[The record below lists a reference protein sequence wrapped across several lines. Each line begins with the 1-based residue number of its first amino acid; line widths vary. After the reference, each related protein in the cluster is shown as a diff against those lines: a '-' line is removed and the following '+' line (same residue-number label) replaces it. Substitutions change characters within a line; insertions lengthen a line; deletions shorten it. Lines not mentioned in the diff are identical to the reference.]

1 MKKFLIFSLVLVMV
15 VFTVCGESFAASA
28 AKTITLKLGH
38 MSPLDSPF
46 NYFAEEFKR
55 LIENRSNGTILIDI
69 YPASQL
75 GSDREL
81 LEGIQ
86 IGTIDMAVNTSS
98 AMTNFVKIYGVL
110 DLPYMFKTWKHAYG
124 WLASPASDALF
135 AESHSS
141 GIHTLSMMPRGFRHT
156 FNNIRPIKTPADIK
170 GLKLRVVES
179 SVYSD
184 TFKAF
189 GANPQQMAWGEVYT
203 ALQQNTIDGMEN
215 SYVTVYDYKMHEIQ
229 KYGAETGH
237 MFAFA
242 ALNIRDKGFK
252 SLSAEQ
258 QNLMVLCAKE
268 AGQTIG
274 YNQEKEEQEFR
285 DKIQAG
291 GVRIN
296 TVEIKAFSSLV
307 QPVYDSFS
315 ARYGKTHLQAIQ
327 ALER

>member
-1 MKKFLIFSLVLVMV
+1 MKKRVLFSLILFILVI
-15 VFTVCGESFAASA
+15 TSSSAFAA
-28 AKTITLKLGH
+28 AKPLTLRLGH

-46 NYFAEEFKR
+46 NYFAAEFKR
-55 LIENRSNGTILIDI
+55 LIEARSQKTILIDI

-86 IGTIDMAVNTSS
+86 IGTIDMVVNTSS

-110 DLPYMFKTWKHAYG
+110 DLPHMFKTWKQAYD
-124 WLASPASDALF
+124 WLASPASDNLF
-135 AESHSS
+135 AESYAS

-156 FNNIRPIKTPADIK
+156 FNNVRPIKTVADMK

-184 TFKAF
+184 SFKVF
-189 GANPQQMAWGEVYT
+189 GTNPQQMAWGEVYT

-215 SYVTVYDYKMHEIQ
+215 SYVTVHDYKMHEIQ
-229 KYGAETGH
+229 KYGSETSH

-242 ALNIRDKGFK
+242 ALNIRDKVFKGF
-252 SLSAEQ
+252 SADKQ
-258 QNLMVLCAKE
+258 KLLVQCAKE
-268 AGQTIG
+268 AAKTIG
-274 YNQEKEEQEFR
+274 YNQEKEEQEF
-285 DKIQAG
+285 KGKVQAG
-291 GVRIN
+291 GVKIN
-296 TVEIKAFSSLV
+296 TVNINDFSALV
-307 QPVYDSFS
+307 QPVYDSFIS
-315 ARYGKTHLQAIQ
+315 RMGKKHLQAIQ

>member
-1 MKKFLIFSLVLVMV
+1 MKKRVIFFLIFLILAITS
-15 VFTVCGESFAASA
+15 SSAFAAV
-28 AKTITLKLGH
+28 KPVTLKLGH

-46 NYFAEEFKR
+46 NYFAAEFKR
-55 LIENRSNGTILIDI
+55 LIEARSQKTILIDI
-69 YPASQL
+69 YPSSQL

-98 AMTNFVKIYGVL
+98 AMTNFVKVYGVL
-110 DLPYMFKTWKHAYG
+110 DLPYMFKSWKQTYD
-124 WLASPASDALF
+124 WLASAASDKLF
-135 AESHSS
+135 AESHAS
-141 GIHTLSMMPRGFRHT
+141 GIRTLSMMPRGFRHT
-156 FNNIRPIKTPADIK
+156 FNNIRPIKSVSDIK

-184 TFKAF
+184 TFKVF

-229 KYGAETGH
+229 KYGSETSH

-242 ALNIRDKGFK
+242 AMNIRDKIFKGF
-252 SLSAEQ
+252 SADQ
-258 QNLMVLCAKE
+258 QKLLVQCAKE
-268 AGQTIG
+268 AARTIG
-274 YNQEKEEQEFR
+274 YNQEKEEQEFKNKVR
-285 DKIQAG
+285 AG
-291 GVRIN
+291 GVKIN
-296 TVEIKAFSSLV
+296 AINVKEFSALV
-307 QPVYDSFS
+307 QPVYDSFAS
-315 ARYGKTHLQAIQ
+315 RLGNTHLQAIQ